1 MIGARLRR
9 FARDRGGASAVEFAL
24 VLGPLIFLILGAM
37 EYGRLLWT
45 KQALQESAIAGARCM
60 GVLATGCAS
69 GGAYS
74 SSNAVRYIQGVASG
88 FSLTVPTA
96 NLTLNRAASCAG
108 LSGFSSVS
116 ISYTFH
122 AAVPVLLGSGSSA
135 MPLAVGFR
143 LGCADDARFRSHA

>member
-1 MIGARLRR
+1 MIRRRLRDLP
-9 FARDRGGASAVEFAL
+9 ADRAGAGAVEFAL

-45 KQALQESAIAGARCM
+45 KQALQETAIAGARCM

-74 SSNAVRYIQGVASG
+74 STSATAYIQGVASG

-96 NLTLNRAASCAG
+96 NVTLNRAASCAG
-108 LSGFSSVS
+108 VSGFSSVS
-116 ISYTFH
+116 ISYAFQ
-122 AAVPVLLGSGSSA
+122 AAVPVLLGAASNT
-135 MPLAVGFR
+135 MPLTASACFPNN
-143 LGCADDARFRSHA
+143 A